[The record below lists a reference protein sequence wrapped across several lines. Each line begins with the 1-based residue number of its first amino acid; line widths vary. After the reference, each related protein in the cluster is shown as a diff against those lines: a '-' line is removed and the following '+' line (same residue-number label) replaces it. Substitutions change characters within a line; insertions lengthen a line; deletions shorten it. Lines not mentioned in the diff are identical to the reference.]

1 MRFLS
6 PDAKRGAFVSGGP
19 ISFSRSRCS
28 VDTNDGNGID
38 RCATGTVGCS
48 KPRNLDA
55 IMARLKGGRCQRLGP
70 APRRRNPGCMLM
82 RQLMID
88 SCQIQAAAGGG
99 LGDTSLFAEDAG
111 AEDNCVTLRCMPR
124 AAKQTTEA
132 SLFSCGGLADRP
144 PPAFGRHCLWVR
156 TSCVSTIVVARA
168 PFCRPYISPFLRFP
182 K

>member
-1 MRFLS
+1 
-6 PDAKRGAFVSGGP
+6 
-19 ISFSRSRCS
+19 
-28 VDTNDGNGID
+28 
-38 RCATGTVGCS
+38 
-48 KPRNLDA
+48 
-55 IMARLKGGRCQRLGP
+55 MARLKGGRCQRLGP

-144 PPAFGRHCLWVR
+144 PPAFGRHWRRLGSEWLAWQSGDASHKAPLREDPVSGKQNIYDRLWVSR
-156 TSCVSTIVVARA
+156 RDGRLVCSDTEAR
-168 PFCRPYISPFLRFP
+168 FVWIMVHRGS
-182 K
+182 

>member
-6 PDAKRGAFVSGGP
+6 PDAKRGAFTSGGP
-19 ISFSRSRCS
+19 MSFSRSRCS
-28 VDTNDGNGID
+28 VDTSDGNGID
-38 RCATGTVGCS
+38 RCATGAVGCS
-48 KPRNLDA
+48 TPRKLDA
-55 IMARLKGGRCQRLGP
+55 IMARVKGGRCQRLGP

-82 RQLMID
+82 RQQVID

-132 SLFSCGGLADRP
+132 SLFSCGGWLIARP
-144 PPAFGRHCLWVR
+144 RPLDGTACGCAPP
-156 TSCVSTIVVARA
+156 VSA
-168 PFCRPYISPFLRFP
+168 PS
-182 K
+182 